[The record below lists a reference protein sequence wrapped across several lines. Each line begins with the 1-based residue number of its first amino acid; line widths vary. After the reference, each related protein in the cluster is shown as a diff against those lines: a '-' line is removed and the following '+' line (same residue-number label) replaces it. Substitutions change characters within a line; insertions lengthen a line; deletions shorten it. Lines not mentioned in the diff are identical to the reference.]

1 MKWHTPPEPNIP
13 PELLAWAQNP
23 LLARLLAQ
31 RGILSVAA
39 ARAFTDSAAYRPA
52 PPADLPDMD
61 MAVSLLR
68 DAIAAQTPIL
78 VWGDFDVDGQ
88 TSTAVLVS
96 ILRRFGAD
104 VRYHVP
110 HRLTEGH
117 GIRPENLAEEL
128 RAGAKLIITC
138 DTGIAAHDAVA
149 AVHAAGAQIII
160 TDHHDLPD
168 TLPPADAV
176 INPKRLPADHPL
188 RELPGVGVAF
198 KVAQALVE
206 RFKVQSSK
214 FKVELP
220 EAPDRILESLL
231 DLVALGIVADVAVQS
246 GDTRYLLQRGLETL
260 RRADRLGVRA
270 LCDMSNLQPET
281 LTAEHI
287 GFWLA
292 PRLNALGRLGN
303 ATQGVELLTT
313 TDWGRARILVAQL
326 DALNDR
332 RKLMVDRTVVQALGM
347 LADAPSLAEQNAIV
361 LAARDWHPG
370 VLGLACS
377 RLVGQLHKP
386 VILLTRRDGRLRGS
400 ARSIAGCDIHRAI
413 KTQSEL
419 LDAFGGHPMAAGLAL
434 AENRLTDFRRGVSA
448 ALADCVAQ
456 FQPELTIDAV
466 VNLADLNA
474 ELLATVRKL
483 APFGAGNP
491 PVTLT
496 VNDVRVETATIFG
509 RTRAHRRVTVADAA
523 GDTAQLIWWN
533 SADTPPPDGT
543 FDVALTIARD
553 DFRGGDVQLVWQDAR
568 LRQKSIARPQRHIED
583 WRTAENPRQLLNLP
597 DAIFWTSEKLP
608 GAARLTRLETL
619 SPPLKT
625 LVIWQSPPGD
635 DLLRDMISRVQPENV
650 LVVARLS
657 ALDTP
662 SAFLAHLMGLIK
674 FALAHDAGQL
684 AIANIAAAMVHRE
697 TTVRL
702 ALDWLVARGKLRAIA
717 RTDDMMVVRADN
729 APPRSDAADLQT
741 ALRDLLAETAAY
753 RTFFR
758 TAQIDALFSDF
769 PQVSYNVR

>member
-1 MKWHTPPEPNIP
+1 MTKWHVFPKPNIP
-13 PELLAWAQNP
+13 PDLLTWAQNP
-23 LLARLLAQ
+23 LLAQLLVQ
-31 RGILSVAA
+31 RGISTVEA
-39 ARAFTDSAAYRPA
+39 ARAFTDPTAYQPA

-61 MAVSLLR
+61 TAVSLLR
-68 DAIAAQTPIL
+68 NATTAQTPIL

-88 TSTAVLVS
+88 TSTALLVS
-96 ILRRFGAD
+96 ILRKFGAN

-117 GIRPENLAEEL
+117 GIRSENLAEEL

-138 DTGIAAHDAVA
+138 DTGIAAHDAVDT
-149 AVHAAGAQIII
+149 VHAAGAQIII

-168 TLPPADAV
+168 TLPPAEAV

-198 KVAQALVE
+198 KVAEALSAANGE
-206 RFKVQSSK
+206 
-214 FKVELP
+214 P
-220 EAPDRILESLL
+220 TAADDLL
-231 DLVALGIVADVAVQS
+231 DLVALGIVADVALQT
-246 GDTRYLLQRGLETL
+246 GDTRYLLQRGLQTL
-260 RRADRLGVRA
+260 RRAGRLGVRA
-270 LCDMSNLQPET
+270 LCEISNLQAET

-292 PRLNALGRLGN
+292 PRLNALGRLGD

-313 TDWGRARILVAQL
+313 DDWGRARILAAQL

-332 RKLMVDRTVVQALGM
+332 RKLLVDRTVVQALGM

-370 VLGLACS
+370 VLGLVCS

-386 VILLTRRDGRLRGS
+386 VILLTRRDGQLRGS

-413 KTQSEL
+413 KTQADL
-419 LDAFGGHPMAAGLAL
+419 LDAFGGHPMAAGLAMP
-434 AENRLTDFRRGVSA
+434 ENRLNDFRHGVSA
-448 ALADCVAQ
+448 ALAECVAQ
-456 FQPELTIDAV
+456 FQPELTIDAMV
-466 VNLADLNA
+466 KLADLNA
-474 ELLATVRKL
+474 DLLATIQQL

-491 PVTLT
+491 PVTLA
-496 VNDVRVETATIFG
+496 VNDVRVERTTVFG
-509 RTRAHRRVTVADAA
+509 RTRAHRRVTVADKT
-523 GDTAQLIWWN
+523 GSTAQLIWWN

-568 LRQKSIARPQRHIED
+568 LREKPVARPKRHVED
-583 WRTAENPRQLLNLP
+583 WRTAENPRDLLNLP
-597 DAIFWTSEKLP
+597 DAIFWASEKLP

-625 LVIWQSPPGD
+625 LVIWQAPPGD
-635 DLLRDMISRVQPENV
+635 DVLREMVSQLQPEKV

-657 ALDTP
+657 ALDTA
-662 SAFLAHLMGLIK
+662 STFMAHLMGLIK

-697 TTVRL
+697 ATVRL
-702 ALDWLVARGKLRAIA
+702 ALDWLIARGKLRTIA
-717 RTDDMMVVRADN
+717 RTEEMMVVRADN
-729 APPRSDAADLQT
+729 ASPRADASTLQI

-753 RTFFR
+753 RAFFR
-758 TAQIDALFSDF
+758 TARMDALFSDF